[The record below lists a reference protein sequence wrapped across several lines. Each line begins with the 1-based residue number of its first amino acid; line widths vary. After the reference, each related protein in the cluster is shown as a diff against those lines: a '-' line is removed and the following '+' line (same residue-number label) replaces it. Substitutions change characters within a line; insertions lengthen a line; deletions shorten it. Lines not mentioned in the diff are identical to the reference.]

1 MPVITKTCI
10 TSGKTFTVSEAEQK
24 YCNERN
30 IPLPQQH
37 PFERLKHI
45 ANFRNRIH
53 LYNTTCAKTQKPILS
68 CFPPEKNYT
77 VYDIEAWSGDGWDA
91 TDYGQ
96 SYDPSR
102 SFWDQ
107 YEELMKKVP
116 LPNLNVVSGTMENS
130 NYVNGAMN
138 LKNCYLCFSTLDS
151 SDCMFCWATFNSQNI
166 VNSINCYFS
175 EIAYD
180 CRDIEKCYHC
190 FYIESCQNC
199 SDSYFLLGCQSCKH
213 CYGCVNLNNKEY
225 CWYNE
230 QLTKEAYE
238 QKLSQINL
246 GDITILESEKSKFKV
261 FSKDFPVKYYRGKSI
276 ENSEGNY
283 INNCKNT
290 HNSFC
295 STNCLDVEHS
305 LGLHQSKDCFGLIS
319 SKGCELTYN
328 SQSGINYNC
337 QYCNESLVG
346 NRNLQW
352 CMYTNG
358 STDCFGCVGL
368 KKKQYCILN
377 KQYSPE
383 EYMHL
388 VDQIKKALIENSEY
402 EDFFPRRL
410 SPFYYNESDAM
421 IYFPQTKE
429 EAGRQGFSWKDD
441 IQETAN
447 NSYIAPNAIQ
457 DVTDDILQQTLHCTK
472 TGKRYRITK
481 QELDFYRRFKIAIP
495 RVAPLERINI
505 FANEFFNMHELHT
518 IECAQCKKSIQS
530 TFDATQQ
537 QVLCEECFV
546 KSTF

>member
-1 MPVITKTCI
+1 MPIITKTCI

-24 YCNERN
+24 YCTERN

-77 VYDIEAWSGDGWDA
+77 VYDIEAWSGDRWEA

-96 SYDPSR
+96 SYDSSR

-107 YEELMKKVP
+107 YEELLKKVP

-151 SDCMFCWATFNSQNI
+151 VDCMFCWATFNSQNI

-175 EIAYD
+175 EIAYE
-180 CRDIEKCYHC
+180 CRDIEKCYNC

-213 CYGCVNLNNKEY
+213 CYGCVNLNNREY

-230 QLTKEAYE
+230 QLSKDEYE
-238 QKLSQINL
+238 KRLASVNL
-246 GDITILESEKSKFKV
+246 GSIQVVGAERSTFKE
-261 FSKDFPVKYYRGKSI
+261 FSKQFPTKYYRGKSI
-276 ENSEGNY
+276 EKSDGNY
-283 INNCKNT
+283 ISNCKDT
-290 HNSFC
+290 HNAFFC
-295 STNCLDVEHS
+295 TDCVDVENS
-305 LGLHQSKDCFGLIS
+305 LVLLKSKDCFGVVS
-319 SKGCELTYN
+319 SKACELTYN
-328 SQSGINYNC
+328 SQSGMNYNC

-346 NRNLQW
+346 NRNLAW
-352 CMYTNG
+352 CMFTNG
-358 STDCFGCVGL
+358 STDCFGCVSL

-383 EYMHL
+383 EYFKL
-388 VDQIKKALIENSEY
+388 VAQIKQAMIDREEY

-410 SPFYYNESDAM
+410 SPFYYNESDSM
-421 IYFPQTKE
+421 IYFPATKE
-429 EAGRQGFSWKDD
+429 DATKNGFSWKDENAATSENHYIPPDD
-441 IQETAN
+441 ISA
-447 NSYIAPNAIQ
+447 
-457 DVTDDILQQTLHCTK
+457 VTDDILQQTLVCVK
-472 TGKRYRITK
+472 TGKKYRLTK
-481 QELDFYRRFKIAIP
+481 QELDFYRRFKIPVP
-495 RVAPLERINI
+495 RIAPLERVNN
-505 FANEFFNMHELHT
+505 FANQMFDIRELT
-518 IECAQCKKSIQS
+518 IIACSQCQKSLTS
-530 TFDATQQ
+530 VYNPAQQ
-537 QVLCEECFV
+537 QVLCEECYLQ
-546 KSTF
+546 STF